1 MAEPSLPLA
10 FDVVIVCA
18 ESTGYDE
25 LADLLR
31 TAPDWEPRTAALD
44 ALAELWGDELG
55 RRFADC
61 KNQLETVKSE
71 VKHVWAGD
79 AAYAFARHVDDTLAR
94 HAEYQAAAGQVAV
107 ALGRVNKAMATC
119 AADCHG
125 AVNDAAAAIMS
136 AGLLGVAGFA
146 SGTAPVSVTG
156 AVLTIMATLSGKVA
170 QIQAIVERD
179 AGAALAELREACN
192 TLAQLTLPPAMAES
206 LKDPAHWLPKP
217 YGSTVLAKVPP
228 GFGEHLA
235 QVSADH
241 FGKDVSAAALRRF
254 EAGFD
259 LDGDGLEEDEY
270 LAAAE
275 AISGYADDIELDGS
289 PVPAPAAKVTE
300 EPVVGPPP
308 LEMPGAQPVAPPPL
322 AVPRV
327 GGE

>member
-1 MAEPSLPLA
+1 MADRNLPLA
-10 FDVVIVCA
+10 FDVVILCA
-18 ESTGYDE
+18 ESTGYDD

-44 ALAELWGDELG
+44 ALAHLWGNELG
-55 RRFADC
+55 RRFAGC
-61 KNQLETVKSE
+61 KSRLETVKSE

-79 AAYAFARHVDDTLAR
+79 AADAFVRHVDDTLAR

-107 ALGRVNKAMATC
+107 ALGEVNKAMATC

-156 AVLTIMATLSGKVA
+156 AVFTIMATLSGKVA

-179 AGAALAELREACN
+179 AGVALARLREACN
-192 TLAQLTLPPAMAES
+192 ALAQLTLPAAMAES

-217 YGSTVLAKVPP
+217 YGSTVLATVPP
-228 GFGEHLA
+228 GFAEHLA

-241 FGKDVSAAALRRF
+241 FGKDVSAAALHRF
-254 EAGFD
+254 EQTFDHGFD
-259 LDGDGLEEDEY
+259 GLDEDEY

-275 AISGYADDIELDGS
+275 AINGYTDDVDLGAADPEPEG
-289 PVPAPAAKVTE
+289 KVT
-300 EPVVGPPP
+300 VVGPPP
-308 LEMPGAQPVAPPPL
+308 LDMPPAEPKAGAQ
-322 AVPRV
+322 
-327 GGE
+327 